1 MPTWIIT
8 LIYSRYRLLKEFVEL
23 KISLCL
29 GACLSK
35 FVFETQVISLSSQ
48 NFWKLLNIQ
57 RGRRPKVLNV
67 LKKAMIVHKKAK
79 SWTFTKGK
87 RQSLLWWRVSKHNFD
102 ALPSWTFPKGKAW
115 MFSKSKKSWKKAEG
129 QNIEC
134 FQICWTFFENKIRWT
149 FSEGNQKLNPINVH
163 SVHQSIA
170 KVILRNLSHLE
181 RAEHMERLIKE
192 AILKTSTVQKS
203 KVNAQTSKRQSENK
217 I

>member
-1 MPTWIIT
+1 MPTWTIT

-115 MFSKSKKSWKKAEG
+115 MFPQSKKSWKRQKA
-129 QNIEC
+129 
-134 FQICWTFFENKIRWT
+134 KI
-149 FSEGNQKLNPINVH
+149 LNVFKFVEHSLKTKFVEH
-163 SVHQSIA
+163 SVKEIKNWTPSTSILCIKA
-170 KVILRNLSHLE
+170 LPKWFWGIFLIWNE
-181 RAEHMERLIKE
+181 R
-192 AILKTSTVQKS
+192 STWS
-203 KVNAQTSKRQSENK
+203 AW
-217 I
+217 